1 MKVRGRAGRSGIV
14 GNILE
19 IQSYGRDKKGMF
31 QRDQDKTGTGFMLRV
46 GLTLLNFRKWPET
59 MMNR

>member
-31 QRDQDKTGTGFMLRV
+31 QRDQDKTDTEFMLRV
-46 GLTLLNFRKWPET
+46 RPYTTEFQKMARDYDE
-59 MMNR
+59 